1 MKPVRVD
8 FYLLQEDRPE
18 AFNLL
23 ACRLLEKAYVR
34 GNRIFVYCA
43 DAIKALELDA
53 LLWTFKPESFIPHQ
67 LQEDKDSSASP
78 IYLGWD
84 SPPQG
89 NGFEDVL
96 LNLSAEVPFF
106 YPRFKRVIELV
117 SPSTA
122 AKQRSRAHY
131 RSYRKDNCELH
142 SHTIDT
148 KESACI

>member
-18 AFNLL
+18 AFHLL

-34 GNRIFVYCA
+34 GNRVFVYCA
-43 DAIKALELDA
+43 DATKALELDA

-67 LQEDKDSSASP
+67 IQEDKDSLASP

-84 SPPQG
+84 NPPEG
-89 NGFEDVL
+89 KGFEDIL
-96 LNLSAEVPFF
+96 FNLSAEVPLF
-106 YPRFKRVIELV
+106 YTHFKRVIELV
-117 SPSTA
+117 LPSTL

-131 RSYRKDNCELH
+131 RSYRKDNCELYSH
-142 SHTIDT
+142 SVDI
-148 KESACI
+148 KEAACI